1 MELGAHVWLRSDA
14 SHWGWVP
21 AMITKKEEG
30 TLGGVKVIYL
40 TLNDDTTSLDSNLST
55 SLFSSKENLDVLHTP
70 TKGHERQYFSRSRSS
85 DHYADVDP
93 FEVVLTVD
101 PEALKSA
108 DHDDIKLRNLPR
120 SFQLSGEDPEA
131 GVITSPST
139 HQDDDIVGG
148 VNDLIGLTHLHEP
161 AILHALRLRYDADI
175 IYTSTGPI
183 LIAVNPFKRMELYSQ
198 DTMEEYRIQGE
209 NGADSASPGSSGP
222 ITPFNRRKL
231 GLRASVRSQR
241 LPPHA
246 YQTADD
252 AYRAMMRGIEN
263 TVLMGGAGRGISNNP
278 RSLRRGGGRGD
289 NSRYDTPTNQ
299 SILVSGESGA
309 GKTVTTKIVL
319 NYFAMLSK
327 KKAECDPYGQHG
339 LNESAYSDEEVS
351 IEQQVLQSN
360 PILESFGNART
371 IRNDNSSRFG
381 KYIDIRFTPSG
392 SLSGANIETYLLE
405 KVRLIHPS
413 LGERNYHVFYQFL
426 ASATATEREQFFFGN
441 MGFRDFKL
449 LNQTGTYDRRDG
461 ISDENNHQEMLD
473 AMITIGFDPTTIQSL
488 MRLVVAIL
496 FAGNM
501 TFTQRVHN
509 HNEYCTLDETNASLA
524 AASLLGVSFEN
535 LSAALTTRVI
545 LAGNETVHKSLSIDQ
560 ATKSC
565 EALISALYG
574 ATFDFI
580 VEKVNDSIVNDDI
593 VDGGIAT
600 IGVLDIFGFETF
612 DVNNF
617 EQLCINYTNEALQ
630 QQFNKYVFKLEQQEY
645 EREGILWKFI
655 SFPDNQDV
663 LDLIDKKKVGIISL
677 LDDQCKTPA
686 TTDKTFSTSLYSNC
700 KTHPRFEASF
710 RQVGLMKFGIKHYA
724 GPVEYTIEGFM
735 EKNKDELP
743 RDTVNLLLASDKSF
757 VNTLGH
763 IMTEDSSSPSS
774 SGGNSSGRKIRSH
787 SPVPSA
793 PIRPTVGGQFASQLR
808 SLREKIDTTAPHYVR
823 CLKPNENLVPDDF
836 DPAMIADQ
844 LRSAG
849 VLEAVRV
856 SRVGFPQRYTHLQ
869 FVKRYGCLAP
879 NATKTRSVRDVKKQC
894 LGVVEKVATQ
904 IWKDENPSLPK
915 GSGKLVVDPGDV
927 GIQVGKTKVFLRQHA
942 FEYLERYRSR
952 EIERNVIRIQ
962 AIARGYIHHR
972 EYRHALRALWRI
984 QCMVRR
990 MIGAKIVRG
999 LREERAATRI
1009 QTVWRRYDAR
1019 HAFLATVTI
1028 TSWCQRIWRGRNGRL
1043 LYQSLDEERRSIVIQ
1058 KYWRR
1063 FTCYKHFNRQKYAV
1077 LVLQCFVRCCTA
1089 RQELKKLKMGAKD
1102 LETVKKEL
1110 ERVKAELAAAKLA
1123 QGTTETLSPEE
1134 NDKIEAER
1142 RALEEKVK
1150 QAQEE
1155 ARQAK
1160 EEAMQAKEEASQ
1172 AKEEARQA
1180 QEELEKVQ
1188 KGVAEEA
1195 EKSQTELERLQ
1206 NEIEETKRK
1215 HAQELEL
1222 LATCPSP
1229 QSLVKITDDEN
1240 TVTVSED
1247 EAKLL
1252 DEVKII
1258 KEEKEETQAEALAL
1272 KQELEEAR
1280 LTFEEEIRDARGE
1293 SETLRQ
1299 RLEEMEHSKSST
1311 EAVNATDMEAGLQIF
1326 KDEIERLNRE
1336 LNEKEAER
1344 EKLEEILIE
1353 ITESMEDEDDDD
1365 DDSSEYSSS
1374 DESNEQPDISASQKQ
1389 SDINGSQKQSD
1400 INESQKRS
1408 DINES
1413 QKQSY
1418 LNESQKQSDTAAL
1431 PGPSTARRS
1440 KSIRFDSSTNKSIGS
1455 TTRGSTTRGSIV
1467 GFSELKKQVEGLRS
1481 EVRHKHNYSA
1491 EMLMLAEDN
1500 RRNMEEMMLLRE
1512 ELKELRM
1519 ERNKR

>member
-1 MELGAHVWLRSDA
+1 
-14 SHWGWVP
+14 
-21 AMITKKEEG
+21 MIGGKK
-30 TLGGVKVIYL
+30 
-40 TLNDDTTSLDSNLST
+40 
-55 SLFSSKENLDVLHTP
+55 
-70 TKGHERQYFSRSRSS
+70 
-85 DHYADVDP
+85 
-93 FEVVLTVD
+93 
-101 PEALKSA
+101 
-108 DHDDIKLRNLPR
+108 
-120 SFQLSGEDPEA
+120 
-131 GVITSPST
+131 
-139 HQDDDIVGG
+139 
-148 VNDLIGLTHLHEP
+148 
-161 AILHALRLRYDADI
+161 
-175 IYTSTGPI
+175 
-183 LIAVNPFKRMELYSQ
+183 KRM
-198 DTMEEYRIQGE
+198 
-209 NGADSASPGSSGP
+209 
-222 ITPFNRRKL
+222 
-231 GLRASVRSQR
+231 
-241 LPPHA
+241 
-246 YQTADD
+246 
-252 AYRAMMRGIEN
+252 
-263 TVLMGGAGRGISNNP
+263 VLVI
-278 RSLRRGGGRGD
+278 
-289 NSRYDTPTNQ
+289 
-299 SILVSGESGA
+299 
-309 GKTVTTKIVL
+309 KVL
-319 NYFAMLSK
+319 K
-327 KKAECDPYGQHG
+327 KK
-339 LNESAYSDEEVS
+339 SW
-351 IEQQVLQSN
+351 N

-371 IRNDNSSRFG
+371 VRNDNSSRFG
-381 KYIDIRFTPSG
+381 KYIELQFESSG
-392 SLSGANIETYLLE
+392 KLIGASIETYLLE
-405 KVRLIHPS
+405 KVRLITQGHM
-413 LGERNYHVFYQFL
+413 ERNYHIFYEVL
-426 ASATATEREQFFFGN
+426 TGAEEEE
-441 MGFRDFKL
+441 FRNELGLGDWEVEDFVM
-449 LNQTGTYDRRDG
+449 LNGENVGRRDG
-461 ISDENNHQEMLD
+461 VDDYDQFQLLMESMETMGFKKEEQTSIFTVISSILHLLNLTFTPINEDECSIDESNPHFQTALTLLGLEHGLLNTAL
-473 AMITIGFDPTTIQSL
+473 TSFTIQVRGSMISRKLNKQKAEKGLNALAKATYAALFDYIVRRVNRCIQYDPKKSRKKDTSL
-488 MRLVVAIL
+488 SSSTTGQSQIPRP
-496 FAGNM
+496 N
-501 TFTQRVHN
+501 TQQR
-509 HNEYCTLDETNASLA
+509 S
-524 AASLLGVSFEN
+524 SLLKSN
-535 LSAALTTRVI
+535 TDRDRSA
-545 LAGNETVHKSLSIDQ
+545 SI
-560 ATKSC
+560 A
-565 EALISALYG
+565 A
-574 ATFDFI
+574 F
-580 VEKVNDSIVNDDI
+580 
-593 VDGGIAT
+593 
-600 IGVLDIFGFETF
+600 IGVLDIFGFESF
-612 DVNNF
+612 AVNSF
-617 EQLCINYTNEALQ
+617 EQLCINYCNEALQ
-630 QQFNKYVFKLEQQEY
+630 QQFNRFVFKVEQIEY
-645 EREGILWKFI
+645 QREGIKWSFI
-655 SFPDNQDV
+655 EFPDNQDV

-1258 KEEKEETQAEALAL
+1258 KEEKEEAQAEALAL